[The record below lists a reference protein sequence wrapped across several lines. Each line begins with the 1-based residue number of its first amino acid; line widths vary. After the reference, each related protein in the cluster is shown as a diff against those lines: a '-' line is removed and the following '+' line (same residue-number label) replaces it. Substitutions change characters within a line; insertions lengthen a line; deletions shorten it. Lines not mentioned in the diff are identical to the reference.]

1 MGESGTRREELGA
14 VVGTRGAAVRGWT
27 SEGFYKNNSLTDNLL
42 ASSLQRPQVPFGE
55 GSFLFQLH
63 RESPES
69 QGWSLWVLIAFFPL
83 FYQSAYSDEGKKGM
97 KALQTLMKRSTNSFF
112 FVDSPP
118 AGRDELWRRKRSPS
132 SSLFD
137 WLTLRSAWRVWLLYH
152 SVWWKHASQT
162 CQKENPKTET
172 QAQHVVSFKLF
183 YCCFFLL
190 VFDAF
195 MWKTKEGW
203 LHRRLLHSWMFW
215 TFNSPSEKF
224 CCSQRRR
231 LLKSLMFDSSKFSEF
246 YSPESRSI
254 NNKPDLCLKQAC
266 IDCMKCIC
274 YYISISL
281 SFLSFTF
288 QFFETAVKLLSAN
301 VSH

>member
-1 MGESGTRREELGA
+1 MSCGGG
-14 VVGTRGAAVRGWT
+14 RGARAALCLIGWLWGQRG
-27 SEGFYKNNSLTDNLL
+27 GFGCFIT
-42 ASSLQRPQVPFGE
+42 QFGE
-55 GSFLFQLH
+55 NTPVKLVRKKIQRQKHRLNMLFHLSCFFLL
-63 RESPES
+63 
-69 QGWSLWVLIAFFPL
+69 
-83 FYQSAYSDEGKKGM
+83 
-97 KALQTLMKRSTNSFF
+97 
-112 FVDSPP
+112 
-118 AGRDELWRRKRSPS
+118 
-132 SSLFD
+132 
-137 WLTLRSAWRVWLLYH
+137 
-152 SVWWKHASQT
+152 
-162 CQKENPKTET
+162 
-172 QAQHVVSFKLF
+172 
-183 YCCFFLL
+183 FFLL

-288 QFFETAVKLLSAN
+288 LFFETAVKLLSAN